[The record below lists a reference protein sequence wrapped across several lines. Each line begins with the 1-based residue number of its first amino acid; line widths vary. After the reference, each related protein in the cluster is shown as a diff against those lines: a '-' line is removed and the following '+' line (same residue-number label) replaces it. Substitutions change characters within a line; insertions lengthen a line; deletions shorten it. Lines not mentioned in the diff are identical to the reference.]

1 MATLKKNKIALP
13 PTFVTNEEAMEKM
26 INKGGSTPVISD
38 VSADELKS
46 FTINIYESELAK
58 IREIINR
65 VPKRDQVSLRTFIT
79 ESVLTRIESEY

>member
-13 PTFVTNEEAMEKM
+13 PKFVTNEEAMEKM
-26 INKGGSTPVISD
+26 INKGGSTSVISD

>member
-13 PTFVTNEEAMEKM
+13 PKFVTNEEAMEKM
-26 INKGGSTPVISD
+26 INKGGSTSVISD

-79 ESVLTRIESEY
+79 ESVLARIESEY